1 MAIARFYRNGG
12 ATTADRVVTLW
23 LVRKLLLFCLV
34 GLAAAWGLGALILLK
49 DDDSLPSDADAIVVL
64 AGSEKSLPAGQALVG
79 GGIAPTLL
87 VSSTRRESD
96 ERRRRLCRNPPEDVV
111 CVIGGP
117 FREGGE
123 LQAIAR
129 VARNRDW
136 ETVVVVSPSYERVR
150 VDRVLGRCAD
160 LRVVGVGVDDPWWR
174 DAIALPLE
182 WVKLGVAETVRRRC

>member
-1 MAIARFYRNGG
+1 MRRF
-12 ATTADRVVTLW
+12 L
-23 LVRKLLLFCLV
+23 LVCIV
-34 GLAAAWGLGALILLK
+34 GLAAAWALGALLLLN
-49 DDDSLPSDADAIVVL
+49 DDDSLPADADAVVVL
-64 AGSEKSLPAGQALVG
+64 SGSKQSLPAGQALVG
-79 GGIAPTLL
+79 GGIAKTLL
-87 VSSTRRESD
+87 VSTTRTDSD
-96 ERRRRLCRNPPEDVV
+96 DRRRRLCRNPPEDVV
-111 CVIGGP
+111 CVVGGP

-123 LQAIAR
+123 LQAIAK

-136 ETVVVVSPSYERVR
+136 DTVVVVSPSYERVR